1 MISIKSKFNS
11 LPIFIATFLT
21 VLPLLVIYLSST
33 SPVAGMLL
41 PILLLLFVIFFWM
54 TMFRTRAHKLTIDDR
69 YIIVN
74 RYFGLGKSITYEING
89 LDGFIVLFEVGK
101 LGISETLFILENGK
115 RIASISTFYQSN
127 FDELKQVLR
136 EKIRDLGEKEYNS
149 KEESAEMLK

>member
-21 VLPLLVIYLSST
+21 VLPLLVIYLSFT

-74 RYFGLGKSITYEING
+74 RYFGLGKSIMYEING

-149 KEESAEMLK
+149 KEESAQMLK